1 MLTQKN
7 TERVVA
13 RVAPQVYETITR
25 AVQISGSTINQF
37 IAQSAYEKAQK
48 VIKDE
53 KMIQLSLE
61 DAEHFFNCLENPPE
75 PNKQLKR
82 IFKDHKERA

>member
-1 MLTQKN
+1 MLTQNNK
-7 TERVVA
+7 ERVVA
-13 RVAPQVYETITR
+13 RIAPHVYETITR

-61 DAEHFFNCLENPPE
+61 DAEFFFNSIDNPPE
-75 PNKQLKR
+75 PNKKMKR
-82 IFKDHKERA
+82 TVKAHKERA